1 MKREKFEVKGVVAA
15 KIESRVSPCD
25 GYLAK
30 ITEEVEAR
38 FFEGARACAKKYCDK
53 VSIMSASER
62 RRVKCRKI
70 TLESSVFRD
79 GNLCRVTFG
88 SSMADGGGTVYGG
101 RTVFFDEKDG
111 VLVSRRAPRRERE
124 KSGGGPEDI

>member
-25 GYLAK
+25 GCLAK

-38 FFEGARACAKKYCDK
+38 FFEGARECAKKYCDD
-53 VSIMSASER
+53 VSVMSASER

-70 TLESSVFRD
+70 TLESSVSRD
-79 GNLCRVTFG
+79 GNLCRVTFE
-88 SSMADGGGTVYGG
+88 SSMTDGGTVYGS
-101 RTVFFDEKDG
+101 RTVFFDEKEG
-111 VLVSRRAPRRERE
+111 VLVSRRAPRRKRE
-124 KSGGGPEDI
+124 KTGGGAE